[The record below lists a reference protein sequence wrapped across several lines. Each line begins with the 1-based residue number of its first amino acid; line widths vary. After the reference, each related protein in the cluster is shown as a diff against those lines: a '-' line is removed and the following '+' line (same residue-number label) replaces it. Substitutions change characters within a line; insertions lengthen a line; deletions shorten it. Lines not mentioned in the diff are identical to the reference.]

1 MLSEATAAD
10 TVITEAFSLGWPDA
24 PHRVLASCVEAVE
37 KPGPDP
43 VGAMTAAD
51 GSQRALERFNTSPPT
66 TATTGQI
73 EAMPLY
79 AGTGVD
85 AVHGRRARGC
95 DRRRAHRRAGHL
107 VTERI
112 VITGAN
118 RGLGLELTRQHTARG
133 DEVWAGCRRPD
144 EASELLALTPHVLPV
159 DMATEASIAAFA
171 EALGPAPIDVLYNN
185 AGIDARALGVDDG
198 ARDVLQ
204 ISGDD
209 FLEVMRVNAVGPMLL
224 TRAVLDRLGH
234 RRARES

>member
-1 MLSEATAAD
+1 M
-10 TVITEAFSLGWPDA
+10 
-24 PHRVLASCVEAVE
+24 
-37 KPGPDP
+37 
-43 VGAMTAAD
+43 
-51 GSQRALERFNTSPPT
+51 
-66 TATTGQI
+66 
-73 EAMPLY
+73 
-79 AGTGVD
+79 
-85 AVHGRRARGC
+85 
-95 DRRRAHRRAGHL
+95 
-107 VTERI
+107 TERI

-209 FLEVMRVNAVGPMLL
+209 FLEVMRVNAAGPMLL
-224 TRAVLDRLGH
+224 TRAVVDRLGASARPRVVNVSSQAGSMEVAH
-234 RRARES
+234 TLGRDVSYTASKAALNMISVRQSVHLRDAGITVVCIHPGFLKTDMGGSRADMPVEEGAAGIVAMVDGLTLDDSGTFRRWDGSVHPW

>member
-1 MLSEATAAD
+1 
-10 TVITEAFSLGWPDA
+10 
-24 PHRVLASCVEAVE
+24 
-37 KPGPDP
+37 
-43 VGAMTAAD
+43 
-51 GSQRALERFNTSPPT
+51 
-66 TATTGQI
+66 
-73 EAMPLY
+73 
-79 AGTGVD
+79 
-85 AVHGRRARGC
+85 
-95 DRRRAHRRAGHL
+95 

-159 DMATEASIAAFA
+159 DMAIEASIAAFA
-171 EALGPAPIDVLYNN
+171 EALGPGPVDVLYNN

-209 FLEVMRVNAVGPMLL
+209 FLEVMRVNAAGPMLL
-224 TRAVLDRLGH
+224 TRAVVDRLGASARPRVVNVSSQAGSMEVAH
-234 RRARES
+234 TLGRDVSYTASKAALNMISVRQSVHLLDAGITVVCIHPGFLKTDMGGSRADMPVEEGAAGIVAMVDGLTLDDSGTFRRWDGSVHPW